1 MYGFIYQTTNLVNG
15 KKYIGSSRYGK
26 KGWKSYLGSG
36 KLLKKAIAKY
46 GPENFK
52 REILAEAGTQEELIE
67 LENYYLEKFNVQ
79 EDRNFYNLQSRAY
92 ASKGFSGKS
101 HSKERNEMMSALLK
115 GKKRPKEVV
124 DKFSKS
130 LTGRSLSEDHKAKL
144 AAASKIAHANR
155 DFLHMVDGL
164 EFITIDDIM
173 EYYGV
178 TRHYARKF
186 IKEGKSSPPKKASS
200 KKIEFDGVVY
210 DSAMQASRETGIPPH
225 TIRRKGTFI

>member
-52 REILAEAGTQEELIE
+52 REILAEAETQERLIE

-101 HSKERNEMMSALLK
+101 HSKERNELMSSMLK

-130 LTGRSLSEDHKAKL
+130 LTGRSLSEDHKANVGE
-144 AAASKIAHANR
+144 ASKKMWSDPNSKLNQIKKCPHC
-155 DFLHMVDGL
+155 G
-164 EFITIDDIM
+164 
-173 EYYGV
+173 
-178 TRHYARKF
+178 
-186 IKEGKSSPPKKASS
+186 KEGKGGVMNRFH
-200 KKIEFDGVVY
+200 FDNCKFK
-210 DSAMQASRETGIPPH
+210 DQQ
-225 TIRRKGTFI
+225 